1 MAAFLVSGCSPEQSG
16 SVVSYETKRPISNAK
31 ILHAGKIIRTD
42 ARGEFAL
49 GKFDKTQPVLIKAA
63 GFRPKQC
70 AVPEE
75 KRPRL
80 ELEPLETRGL
90 YLSYAALGQP
100 ETRSQALGLL
110 DGERLNT
117 LAIDIKDRQ
126 GRMTFYNG
134 APCAGQVGAFG
145 AVKFD
150 DIQAF
155 LKEMHRKHIYVV
167 GRIAVFKDPLLAKH
181 NPEWAVRAGGR
192 PNSFWL
198 DPYRKEVWTYNLS
211 VVKEAASMGFDEI
224 ELDCVWFP
232 GEGELRDAKYSR
244 HDSPGNRT
252 GAIARFL
259 SEASQTLAPY
269 NVCLSLSPS
278 MVPRWEGGRS
288 GRGLGP
294 LAQSTDYLGASMRN
308 LGDLARV
315 KTATAAEARQ
325 WRAYIECAANSP
337 KEPFPTLDEIKAMV
351 TACRA
356 AGLGGWILSDARGQY
371 NLTKEFIR
379 DLTPDDR

>member
-1 MAAFLVSGCSPEQSG
+1 M
-16 SVVSYETKRPISNAK
+16 
-31 ILHAGKIIRTD
+31 
-42 ARGEFAL
+42 
-49 GKFDKTQPVLIKAA
+49 LIKAA

-110 DGERLNT
+110 DGDRLNT
-117 LAIDIKDRQ
+117 LAVDIKDRQ

-134 APCAGQVGAFG
+134 APSAGQVGAFG

-192 PNSFWL
+192 PNNFWL

-244 HDSPGNRT
+244 HDSPGNVDR
-252 GAIARFL
+252 
-259 SEASQTLAPY
+259 SELR
-269 NVCLSLSPS
+269 L
-278 MVPRWEGGRS
+278 
-288 GRGLGP
+288 
-294 LAQSTDYLGASMRN
+294 
-308 LGDLARV
+308 
-315 KTATAAEARQ
+315 
-325 WRAYIECAANSP
+325 
-337 KEPFPTLDEIKAMV
+337 
-351 TACRA
+351 
-356 AGLGGWILSDARGQY
+356 
-371 NLTKEFIR
+371 
-379 DLTPDDR
+379 